1 MSESNQINS
10 IKRAFSVLET
20 LYKSS
25 EPMGVSAL
33 AAAHGLPKVTMFRIL
48 ASLLECD
55 AVRKDEDGKYSLGMI
70 YVRYGERLRRD
81 VSLNSIAEPI
91 LRDLRDN
98 THEAVNLGILYKDM
112 VVNSFTLPGDSFL
125 ITSRALPLSP
135 LHCSAMG
142 KIFLSHMED
151 AEIEAY
157 FRSDLT
163 QRTVYTITTAAV
175 FLKEKAE
182 ILSTHVSFDREE
194 YEYGMFCIGAP
205 VYSYN
210 GTLIAAISLSGP
222 TSRLKYRGLDHI
234 VQLVSAAAK
243 AISQAASEARLSSAN

>member
-91 LRDLRDN
+91 LRDL
-98 THEAVNLGILYKDM
+98 
-112 VVNSFTLPGDSFL
+112 
-125 ITSRALPLSP
+125 SR
-135 LHCSAMG
+135 
-142 KIFLSHMED
+142 
-151 AEIEAY
+151 
-157 FRSDLT
+157 
-163 QRTVYTITTAAV
+163 
-175 FLKEKAE
+175 
-182 ILSTHVSFDREE
+182 
-194 YEYGMFCIGAP
+194 
-205 VYSYN
+205 
-210 GTLIAAISLSGP
+210 
-222 TSRLKYRGLDHI
+222 
-234 VQLVSAAAK
+234 
-243 AISQAASEARLSSAN
+243 